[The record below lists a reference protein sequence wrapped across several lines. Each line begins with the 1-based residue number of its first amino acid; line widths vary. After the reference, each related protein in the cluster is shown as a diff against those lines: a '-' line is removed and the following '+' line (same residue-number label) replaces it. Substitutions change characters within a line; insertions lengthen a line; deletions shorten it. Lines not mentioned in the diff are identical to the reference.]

1 MSFSDNLLNWDQF
14 KKRPEIEGV
23 EILSPAA
30 EVAAYLQ
37 QFYAK
42 INSLTEK
49 FEDVHNVAIS
59 GLAEQAVLVF
69 QFQTILERYEE
80 QLRHISQS
88 GGDVFRTLR
97 VLKDQML
104 GTLRDSGIE
113 IDVPLGR
120 SFQEVAE
127 IADKVHWRHGEE
139 FTSEIVV
146 EVIEPVIKLHNRVVR
161 PAHLVMGAP
170 LKNNR

>member
-1 MSFSDNLLNWDQF
+1 MSFSDNLLNWNQF

-37 QFYAK
+37 QFYAE
-42 INSLTEK
+42 INSLAEQL
-49 FEDVHNVAIS
+49 EDAHNEVIS
-59 GLAEQAVLVF
+59 RLAEQAVLVF
-69 QFQTILERYEE
+69 HFQAVLERYEE
-80 QLRHISQS
+80 QLRHISQP
-88 GGDVFRTLR
+88 GGDIFRTLR
-97 VLKDQML
+97 VLKDQMMA
-104 GTLRDSGIE
+104 TLKDSGIE
-113 IDVPLGR
+113 IVVPLGR

-127 IADKVHWRHGEE
+127 MADKVHWRHGEE
-139 FTSEIVV
+139 YTSEIVV
-146 EVIEPVIKLHNRVVR
+146 EVIEPIIKLNNRVVR